1 MSDLDEQEKRIAEV
15 FGEDE
20 ALEVNQETLSIYL
33 AYLQNNI
40 APPCHLTGIEDFS
53 WEERYVFGY
62 GSKKEYEQLKKTQP
76 SYTDTFD
83 FLGFDDLIDEGYG
96 IFVNAKRVSDNK
108 KFTLPVADLEATDK
122 TSKNYQVL
130 DDFSVWFANYR

>member
-20 ALEVNQETLSIYL
+20 APEVNQETLSIYL

-83 FLGFDDLIDEGYG
+83 FLGFDDLIDEDYG
-96 IFVNAKRVSDNK
+96 IFYGVIHR
-108 KFTLPVADLEATDK
+108 
-122 TSKNYQVL
+122 L
-130 DDFSVWFANYR
+130 DPLTPGNRRGFLSAGVPIVPWSGLGGSMH